1 MQIRKLWSTPI
12 MEGYT
17 PLPEKVRVDLIN
29 AIVKREDA
37 RSRVAETSPGFHTF
51 MKSKQAYAVTPYNLF
66 NDLDMFPEE
75 RDSILEFERFSC
87 EMYRKYLREA
97 LDVEQA
103 DEVKLV
109 GRCFGNVQEPG
120 ARTYPHYH
128 QAMDGVLIH
137 YLALDDSDPELG
149 ASARHGS
156 HALLLLDPRG
166 TPNYPYWEKVDPIE
180 PFQGMTVVHPA
191 YVWHETNVYRGS
203 TTRVAVVVNF
213 QVASHC
219 YVELQSEMRF

>member
-1 MQIRKLWSTPI
+1 
-12 MEGYT
+12 MEEFT
-17 PLPEKVRVDLIN
+17 PLPEKIRTDLIN
-29 AIVKREDA
+29 VLFKREDA
-37 RSRVAETSPGFHTF
+37 RNRVAETSPGFHEF
-51 MKSKQAYAVTPYNLF
+51 MKSKEAYAVTPYNLF
-66 NDLDMFPEE
+66 NDVDQFPDE
-75 RDSILEFERFSC
+75 RDSIIEFERFSC
-87 EMYRKYLREA
+87 RLYRRYLREA

-103 DEVKLV
+103 DAVKLV
-109 GRCFGNVQEPG
+109 GRCFGNVQQPG

-137 YLALDDSDPELG
+137 YLALDGSDPELA
-149 ASARHGS
+149 ASVRHGS

-166 TPNYPYWEKVDPIE
+166 APNYPYWEKVDSIAPYE
-180 PFQGMTVVHPA
+180 GLTVVHPA

-203 TTRVAVVVNF
+203 STRVAIVVNF